1 MKILS
6 ISILA
11 FLVIAATTKI
21 VRSEERPALTPFVG
35 ETAAEFE
42 ARKNGR
48 TRPETNSESSSV
60 MLVADPSGHFS
71 LTSIIEGIGVRM
83 MVDTGANI
91 VALSQEDA
99 NRVGINVEANKF
111 TAKISTANGV
121 VLAAPVILK
130 EIAIGDISVRNV
142 AAVVMPEQKLQLSLL
157 GMSFPSRLS
166 RYEVT
171 GGKLI
176 LYR

>member
-1 MKILS
+1 MKSRIIRLSSYAEELMKILS
-6 ISILA
+6 ISVL
-11 FLVIAATTKI
+11 LVSVIVAVGTTI
-21 VRSEERPALTPFVG
+21 GPVRSEERPALTPFVG

-42 ARKNGR
+42 ARKDGKA
-48 TRPETNSESSSV
+48 RPETNTESSSV

-71 LTSIIEGIGVRM
+71 LTSIIEGVGVRM

-121 VLAAPVILK
+121 ILAAPVILK

-142 AAVVMPEQKLQLSLL
+142 AAVVMPEQKLQVSLL
-157 GMSFPSRLS
+157 GM
-166 RYEVT
+166 
-171 GGKLI
+171 
-176 LYR
+176 